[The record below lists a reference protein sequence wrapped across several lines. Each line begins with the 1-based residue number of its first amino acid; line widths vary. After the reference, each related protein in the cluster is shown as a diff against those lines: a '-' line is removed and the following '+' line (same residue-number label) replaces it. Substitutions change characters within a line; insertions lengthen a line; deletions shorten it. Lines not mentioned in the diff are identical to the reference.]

1 MKTLEILIDCE
12 FMVQF
17 EHCEHF
23 IAFVKKTIKAKRNFR
38 GIKINDCLNRVIIL
52 SGQSN
57 AKTVFN
63 LAVMASDIVDI
74 IYEYNQTRKKQGK
87 SLFFVNVYAIIN
99 DNGLISKKKYLYL
112 QNNIQWRN

>member
-1 MKTLEILIDCE
+1 MKMHEILIDCE

-23 IAFVKKTIKAKRNFR
+23 IAFVKKTIKAKRNFK
-38 GIKINDCLNRVIIL
+38 GIKIFDCLNRVITL

-63 LAVMASDIVDI
+63 LAVMASDIMDI
-74 IYEYNQTRKKQGK
+74 IYEYNQTRKEQGK
-87 SLFFVNVYAIIN
+87 SLFFVNVYAVIN
-99 DNGLISKKKYLYL
+99 DNGIYSNKKYLCL
-112 QNNIQWRN
+112 QNRIQWGN